1 MFEGSN
7 VLFCYCNE
15 FLHYYTQSF
24 VCYLKMLLTRKR
36 NKITKHYIKALKDL
50 KKGMSNEDAAAKYF
64 VPKNTFS
71 TWVKKKEKL
80 LNSLEKVKEY

>member
-1 MFEGSN
+1 
-7 VLFCYCNE
+7 
-15 FLHYYTQSF
+15 
-24 VCYLKMLLTRKR
+24 
-36 NKITKHYIKALKDL
+36 
-50 KKGMSNEDAAAKYF
+50 MSNKDAAAKYF